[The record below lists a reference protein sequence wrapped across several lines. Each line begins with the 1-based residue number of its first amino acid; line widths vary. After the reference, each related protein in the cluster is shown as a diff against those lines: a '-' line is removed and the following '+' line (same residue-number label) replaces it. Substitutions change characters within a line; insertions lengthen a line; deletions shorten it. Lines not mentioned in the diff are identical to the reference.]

1 MLCNCHRALYV
12 DDLTEVVP
20 DLDFDPLQLRELPLE
35 RWELLKRSEVVSEA
49 NLTLVFQYTEHL
61 ILELLALG
69 ALQLHRELSS
79 IHGAGVW
86 IDGKQRARR

>member
-69 ALQLHRELSS
+69 ALQLHRELSC